1 VLIGAYICTERDL
14 LGKSYGVETTSW
26 IQSLGSLVT
35 SGFDTDFVLLN
46 QRVKKLFMDDK
57 KYWVGFNLIKG
68 IGAVRMQALINTFDD
83 LESAWK
89 AAPVDLAGAGLS
101 LKLIERI
108 IQAREQVDLEKVWAR
123 IKSQGI
129 KILTWKDEAY
139 PQRLK
144 EIEQPPPVLYI
155 RGEYLPDDLYAVA
168 IVGTRRVTPYG
179 RQITEELSSYL
190 ASNGITVI
198 SGLARGVDAIAHQT
212 ALKAGGRTIGVLGS
226 GVDKIYPPEHRQ
238 LAERMMESGAILS
251 DYAPGT
257 PPDASNFPPR
267 NRIISGLSLAVVVIE
282 AGETSGA
289 LITAEF
295 AAEQGR
301 EIFAVPGSILAPQS
315 KGTNKLIQKG
325 ALPLLSVN
333 DLMQALNLT
342 RMGEQKAVRKIIP
355 ADETEARLMNVLGTE
370 PLHVDEIRNQT
381 ELPIEKV
388 SAALAL
394 MELKGM
400 VRQVGGMNYVAVHEE
415 ESDYLV

>member
-1 VLIGAYICTERDL
+1 
-14 LGKSYGVETTSW
+14 
-26 IQSLGSLVT
+26 
-35 SGFDTDFVLLN
+35 
-46 QRVKKLFMDDK
+46 MDEK

-68 IGAVRMQALINTFDD
+68 IGAVRMQSLIQHFDG

-89 AAPVDLAGAGLS
+89 AAPAELAAAGLS

-108 IQAREQVDLEKVWAR
+108 VQARKQVDLDTVWAK
-123 IKSQGI
+123 IESQGI
-129 KILTWKDEAY
+129 KILTWEDEAY

-144 EIEQPPPVLYI
+144 EIEQPPPVLYL
-155 RGEYLPDDLYAVA
+155 RGEYLPDDLFAVA

-179 RQITEELSSYL
+179 RQITEELAAHL
-190 ASNGITVI
+190 AGNGITVI

-238 LAERMMESGAILS
+238 LAEQMAERGAIVS

-301 EIFAVPGSILAPQS
+301 EVFAVPGSILAPQS
-315 KGTNKLIQKG
+315 KGTNKLIQRG
-325 ALPLLSVN
+325 ALPLLSIN
-333 DLMQALNLT
+333 DLMQALDLG
-342 RMGEQKAVRKIIP
+342 RMSEHKAARKIIP
-355 ADETEARLMNVLGTE
+355 ADETEARLMNVLGAQ

-388 SAALAL
+388 SATLAL

-400 VRQVGGMNYVAVHEE
+400 VRQVGGMNYVAVREE
-415 ESDYLV
+415 QSDYLT

>member
-1 VLIGAYICTERDL
+1 MY
-14 LGKSYGVETTSW
+14 
-26 IQSLGSLVT
+26 
-35 SGFDTDFVLLN
+35 
-46 QRVKKLFMDDK
+46 DK
-57 KYWVGFNLIKG
+57 KFWIGFNLIKG
-68 IGAVRMQALINTFDD
+68 IGAVRMQALIQYFGD
-83 LESAWK
+83 LEDAWK
-89 AAPVDLAGAGLS
+89 ASPLDLAQAGLGK
-101 LKLIERI
+101 KLIERV
-108 IQAREQVDLEKVWAR
+108 IQAREGVDLEKLWDK
-123 IKSQGI
+123 IQTQGI
-129 KILTWKDEAY
+129 KILTWQDESY

-144 EIEQPPPVLYI
+144 EIDQPPPVLYI

-179 RQITEELSSYL
+179 RQITEELSAFL
-190 ASNGITVI
+190 AANNITVI

-212 ALKAGGRTIGVLGS
+212 TLKAGGRSIGVLGS
-226 GVDKIYPPEHRQ
+226 GVDKIYPPEHRA
-238 LAERMMESGAILS
+238 LAEQMIERGAIIS
-251 DYAPGT
+251 DYVPGT

-315 KGTNKLIQKG
+315 KGTNKLIQNG

-333 DLMQALNLT
+333 DLMQALDLT
-342 RMGEQKAVRKIIP
+342 RAGEHKAARKIIP
-355 ADETEARLMNVLGTE
+355 ADETEARLMNVLGNE
-370 PLHVDEIRNQT
+370 PLHVDEIRNQA

-400 VRQVGGMNYVAVHEE
+400 VRQVGGMNYVAVREVQ
-415 ESDYLV
+415 SDYSV

>member
-1 VLIGAYICTERDL
+1 
-14 LGKSYGVETTSW
+14 
-26 IQSLGSLVT
+26 
-35 SGFDTDFVLLN
+35 
-46 QRVKKLFMDDK
+46 MDDK

-68 IGAVRMQALINTFDD
+68 IGAVRMQALLRHFGE
-83 LESAWK
+83 LEAAWK
-89 AAPVDLAGAGLS
+89 AAPVDLAGAGLG

-108 IQAREQVDLEKVWAR
+108 VTARSQVDLDKVWAR
-123 IKSQGI
+123 IEAQGI
-129 KILTWKDEAY
+129 KILTWQDEAY

-144 EIEQPPPVLYI
+144 EIEQPPPVLYV

-179 RQITEELSSYL
+179 RQITEELAAYL
-190 ASNGITVI
+190 AANGITVV

-238 LAERMMESGAILS
+238 LAERMIESGSIVS

-301 EIFAVPGSILAPQS
+301 EVFAVPGSILAPQS
-315 KGTNKLIQKG
+315 KGTNRLIQQG
-325 ALPLLSVN
+325 ALPMLSVK
-333 DLMQALNLT
+333 DLMQALDLT
-342 RMGEQKAVRKIIP
+342 RMGDQRAARKIIP
-355 ADETEARLMNVLGTE
+355 ADETEARLMSVLGPQ
-370 PLHVDEIRNQT
+370 PLHVDEIRSQA

-400 VRQVGGMNYVAVHEE
+400 VRQVGGMNYVSVREE
-415 ESDYLV
+415 QSDYLV